1 VLEAI
6 SLPRRIGVMRTTLK
20 MKETME
26 RSKMYKMKR
35 KLYLEE
41 IEKQIHKNKLSK
53 LNLFL
58 EKLRQIEIKTKEKI
72 KIAINSNIRKN
83 TELKMKE
90 PKIRSKLNKNKTI
103 EKEKDN
109 MEIKTKKI
117 TKEETIIRDKSEK
130 LVEM

>member
-1 VLEAI
+1 
-6 SLPRRIGVMRTTLK
+6 
-20 MKETME
+20 
-26 RSKMYKMKR
+26 MKR